1 MSFED
6 VLTLLIGTSEEK
18 VSPAELVVAC
28 KKFNM
33 KQIEYFNIN
42 QDPLFEKGYNFIFQ
56 TDDRQEARLEIIEV
70 DKYLLQSGFQIIYK
84 TKIFSKKISKDF
96 SYLYNSL
103 QSYYLNEDQQ
113 NYGGIE
119 LYNFFN
125 EISQCYLSKSKV
137 NGQDVLNFRVTNKE
151 IWQRYN

>member
-1 MSFED
+1 MSLED
-6 VLTLLIGTSEEK
+6 ILTLLIGTSEEK
-18 VSPAELVVAC
+18 VGVDELVAAC

-33 KQIEYFNIN
+33 KQIEYFNLN
-42 QDPLFEKGYNFIFQ
+42 QDPLFETGYNFIFQ
-56 TDDRQEARLEIIEV
+56 TDNCEEARLEIIEV

-84 TKIFSKKISKDF
+84 PKIFSKKINNDF

-103 QSYYLNEDQQ
+103 QSYYLNEDPQ

-151 IWQRYN
+151 IWRRYN